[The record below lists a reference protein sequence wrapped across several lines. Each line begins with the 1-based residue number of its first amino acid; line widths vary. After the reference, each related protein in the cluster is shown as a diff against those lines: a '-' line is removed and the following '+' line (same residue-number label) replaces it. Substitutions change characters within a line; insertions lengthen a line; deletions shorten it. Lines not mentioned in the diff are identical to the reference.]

1 MKFFPVIAVILFST
15 FGAAAQ
21 MTNDLS
27 GAEIQGRQLAQKILE
42 QWPAEDSTN
51 TGVLEIH
58 NSQIREKVPLTCETV
73 VTSTNW
79 QSIYTASWT
88 NKVEILLVV
97 HATGQSNTYFY
108 GTNDLNKV
116 PLLDDI
122 PILGHLFRSSQK
134 LSGAK
139 LTVPFANSDFWFCDL
154 GLEFFHWPEQ
164 KILKKELHRSRG
176 CAVLE
181 STNPHPAP
189 NGYSRVVSWIDEET
203 LGIVEA
209 YAYDARGKLLK
220 DFEPKDF
227 KKIHGQWQ
235 MQTLVMENVQT
246 GSRSRMEFDLK
257 EK

>member
-1 MKFFPVIAVILFST
+1 MKFFPVIAVILFFT

-27 GAEIQGRQLAQKILE
+27 GAEIQGCRLAQKILE
-42 QWPAEDSTN
+42 QWPAENSTN

-58 NSQIREKVPLTCETV
+58 NSQIQEKIPLTCETA
-73 VTSTNW
+73 VTATNW

-88 NKVEILLVV
+88 NKVEMLLVV

-108 GTNDLNKV
+108 ETNGLNKV
-116 PLLDDI
+116 PFA
-122 PILGHLFRSSQK
+122 PASSQK

-139 LTVPFANSDFWFCDL
+139 LTAPFANSDFSVADL

-181 STNPHPAP
+181 STNPNPAP
-189 NGYSRVVSWIDEET
+189 KGYSRVVSWIDEAT

-209 YAYDARGKLLK
+209 YAYGADGKLLK

-235 MQTLVMENVQT
+235 VQTLVMENVQT
-246 GSRSRMEFDLK
+246 GSRSRLEFDLK